1 MIAKGNLHASGSRLA
16 AYMVTGKDGE
26 KAELHELRGFADAGI
41 RDAFKTIDAVAKG
54 SHCTKPCFHVQVR
67 NPQDDRALTTAEWER
82 VADRIERINGLTD
95 QPRAIA
101 FHTDMKTGERHMH
114 VAWSRMD
121 EKTLKAR
128 PLPFF
133 KLRLKE
139 VSRELEGELGLTQV
153 RNERERP
160 DIRAAHRGEQ
170 AQAKRLG
177 NDDRALRGT
186 IRDTWERA
194 DSGKGFMAALEDK
207 GLILCAGDRRDY
219 VVMDECGGT
228 HALGKRLLGVSAAD
242 TRKVLADL
250 DRAAMPSVLEGRAT
264 MHTRMMV
271 REERQ
276 ARAIAHPIV
285 PEARAAAIEI
295 THPLLEPMV
304 PTTRE
309 TAQVI
314 RTAVTK
320 TAPIAAK
327 GIEHAAD
334 AVSGLVTG
342 LGDFLFGGIGHSKSA
357 PQGQSAAPPVTTS
370 RARPTGRT
378 AAQVRERYLVNMA
391 SPAEMLHEGH
401 LMATVKAQT
410 MPVRPEI
417 VDAMRRKMEQAR
429 RERDEYEDDRER

>member
-1 MIAKGNLHASGSRLA
+1 VIAKGNLHASGARLA
-16 AYMVTGKDGE
+16 AYVVTGKDGE

-54 SHCTKPCFHVQVR
+54 SQCTKPFFHVQVR
-67 NPQDDRALTTAEWER
+67 NPQGDRALTDAEWER
-82 VADRIERINGLTD
+82 VADRIERINGLKD

-101 FHTDMKTGERHMH
+101 FHTDTKTGERHMH

-121 EKTLKAR
+121 EVTLKAR

-139 VSRELEGELGLTQV
+139 VCRALEQELGLTKV
-153 RNERERP
+153 RNDRERP
-160 DIRAAHRGEQ
+160 AIRAAHRGEQ

-177 NDDRALRGT
+177 QDDRALRGV
-186 IRDTWERA
+186 IRDAWEQA
-194 DSGKGFMAALEDK
+194 DSGKGFVAALHDK
-207 GLILCAGDRRDY
+207 GLLLCAGDRRDY
-219 VVMDECGGT
+219 VVMDQAGGT

-250 DRAAMPSVLEGRAT
+250 DRAAMPSVIEGRAT
-264 MHTRMMV
+264 MHTRAMV
-271 REERQ
+271 REQEQAAALER
-276 ARAIAHPIV
+276 PIV

-295 THPLLEPMV
+295 THPLLQPMV

-309 TAQVI
+309 TARVMQTV
-314 RTAVTK
+314 VTK
-320 TAPIAAK
+320 TVPLAAK
-327 GIEHAAD
+327 GIEQAAD

-342 LGDFLFGGIGHSKSA
+342 LGEFLFGGIGHSRSA
-357 PQGQSAAPPVTTS
+357 PQEQAATPVMGRQRVRS
-370 RARPTGRT
+370 GRT
-378 AAQVRERYLVNMA
+378 AVQERERYLTNMA

-401 LMATVKAQT
+401 VMATVKAQT